1 MVDKNLF
8 KDIDLNSLDQLDEN
22 QLESLYTDLNTFNDY
37 VYNFVVNYHKSIYK
51 SKDYGTGIT
60 LSMLEAHLITDIS
73 NTPGITAN
81 MLARKWDKTSAFI
94 SQSLKKLEELNLI
107 YREVNEENRKY
118 YNLYITDKG
127 RKFDLAHK
135 KYDVKSIIKTNRE
148 LMKKFPIE
156 DLINMR
162 IIMKEYIDIIDN
174 E

>member
-1 MVDKNLF
+1 MIDKSLF
-8 KDIDLNSLDQLDEN
+8 NDIDVNNINQLDEN
-22 QLESLYTDLNTFNDY
+22 ELETLYTDLNKFNDY
-37 VYNFVVNYHKSIYK
+37 VYDFVVNYHKSIYK

-81 MLARKWDKTSAFI
+81 ILAKKWDKTSAFI
-94 SQSLKKLEELNLI
+94 SQSLRKLEEFGLI

-118 YNLYITDKG
+118 YNLYTTDKG
-127 RKFDLAHK
+127 KEFDLAHK
-135 KYDVKSIIKTNRE
+135 KYDVQSIIKTNRK
-148 LMKKFPIE
+148 LMEKFPLE